1 MKAIENEVYVF
12 TLVTSSGEFKGN
24 VIFSADQIE
33 NIGTD
38 DDRWGRFELTLKDE
52 FIDIN
57 NGGTKMLKFA
67 EYHSINFDKR
77 SITYFNDNN
86 ESLADRVR
94 IVKYPGIGQVF
105 TEESLVPEYT
115 SRLRGLYTMLKTDK
129 ISKRSYTK
137 SRDELIQLIISQVG
151 EWIDGDIKSM
161 NIGRTIKADI
171 DKPNGNGFTTKGKT
185 YVMVSSIEYVN
196 DSNTI
201 SVCSNGDKLLEGF
214 SYTN

>member
-24 VIFSADQIE
+24 VIFTADQIE

-38 DDRWGRFELTLKDE
+38 DDRWGHFELILKEE

-57 NGGTKMLKFA
+57 NKGTKLLRFA

-94 IVKYPGIGQVF
+94 IVKYQNPEQVF
-105 TEESLVPEYT
+105 TEESLVPEYV
-115 SRLRGLYTMLKTDK
+115 SRLRGLYIMLKTDK
-129 ISKRSYTK
+129 ISKRSYVK
-137 SRDELIQLIISQVG
+137 SRDELIQLIIGQVG

-161 NIGRTIKADI
+161 DIGRTIKADVE
-171 DKPNGNGFTTKGKT
+171 KPNGNGFTTKGKT
-185 YVMVSSIEYVN
+185 YVMVSSTEYIN
-196 DSNTI
+196 DANTVSI
-201 SVCSNGDKLLEGF
+201 CSYDNKLLKGF
-214 SYTN
+214 SYTK